1 MQIEHIWMGICFI
14 SHGFLAIEERPQK
27 GDLTRWLITH
37 SNAFTRKVIEKVRGS
52 VRAYIYLVL
61 TSQTEARSNIAD
73 NLVPTWILNNLFP
86 GLQKHLQQPWSI
98 LSHNITFYNNFSRI
112 LEKKLTPYHLLCKKS
127 LLINFQTSTQTAL
140 FLKYLV
146 AHLTCYIRLSFSL
159 RKQNLLSNIQSSTH
173 AWFFASP
180 FNRY

>member
-1 MQIEHIWMGICFI
+1 MNGDLFYFTSFFGDWGK
-14 SHGFLAIEERPQK
+14 ATERCLPD
-27 GDLTRWLITH
+27 DLTRWLITH

-61 TSQTEARSNIAD
+61 TSQIEARSNIAD

-86 GLQKHLQQPWSI
+86 GLQKHLQQTCSI